1 MSESKK
7 FSLGGFPP
15 IFEIV
20 STIKSKEFKPNT
32 ILSIQA
38 ILSKRNFNRS
48 NETNNLQNNLVNNIV
63 NKIRN

>member
-15 IFEIV
+15 IFERV
-20 STIKSKEFKPNT
+20 STLKSKEFKPNT

-38 ILSKRNFNRS
+38 ILSKRNLSRIP
-48 NETNNLQNNLVNNIV
+48 EPTNIIEV
-63 NKIRN
+63 NKIRDTK

>member
-15 IFEIV
+15 IYEQTT
-20 STIKSKEFKPNT
+20 TIKSKEFKPKQT

-38 ILSKRNFNRS
+38 ILSKRNLNRS
-48 NETNNLQNNLVNNIV
+48 NETIKPETKI
-63 NKIRN
+63 NKVRDKI